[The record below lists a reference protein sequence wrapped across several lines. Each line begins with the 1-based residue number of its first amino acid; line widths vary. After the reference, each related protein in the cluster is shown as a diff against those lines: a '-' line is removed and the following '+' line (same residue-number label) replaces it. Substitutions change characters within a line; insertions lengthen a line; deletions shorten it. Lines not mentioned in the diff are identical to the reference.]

1 MQTTVGVVRSSAVGC
16 EELGQMGLVDIS
28 ECCERC
34 HFAERYP
41 RGGSLSP
48 CRATLPDGRVA
59 FVCCASKKQLLG
71 WASP

>member
-16 EELGQMGLVDIS
+16 EKLGQMGLVDIS
-28 ECCERC
+28 GCGERC

-48 CRATLPDGRVA
+48 CRATLPAGRVA
-59 FVCCASKKQLLG
+59 FVYCASKKQLLER
-71 WASP
+71 ASP